1 MKKKLLIGALSLILV
16 AIIAFGSLAYLS
28 DTSST
33 LTNEFMVAE
42 YDPDNPY
49 EDESEIFNV
58 LLDEEDKNPGAA
70 EDARTTTGN
79 QYERIVPGS
88 VLDKDPTVYN
98 TGKYDE
104 YIRLLVTVS
113 NYSEWNTISTKH
125 SKGAGTAFL
134 PGTEIFSFNGAGG
147 TNSVFTLNT
156 AETAVDT
163 SKNTV
168 TFYYYYDGILKPGGS
183 KVLFDKVSI
192 PTYFDND
199 DMLAIQDFKI
209 NIVAQAFQVDELGQA
224 KDDQGAMYVFKN
236 FWGK

>member
-1 MKKKLLIGALSLILV
+1 MKKKILIGALALSLIAV
-16 AIIAFGSLAYLS
+16 IAFGSLAYLT

-33 LTNEFMVAE
+33 LTNEFLVAE
-42 YDPDNPY
+42 YDPDDPY

-58 LLDEEDKNPGAA
+58 KLDEEDKNPGAT
-70 EDARTTTGN
+70 EGARTTTGN

-88 VLDKDPTVYN
+88 ILDKDPTVYN

-104 YIRLLVTVS
+104 YIRLVVTVS

-125 SKGAGTAFL
+125 SKGAASAFL
-134 PGTEIFSFNGAGG
+134 PGSEIFSFNGAGS
-147 TNSVFTLNT
+147 TNGAFTLNT
-156 AETAVDT
+156 AETKVDT
-163 SKNTV
+163 AKNTV
-168 TFYYYYDGILKPGGS
+168 TFYYYYDGILKPNES
-183 KVLFDKVSI
+183 KVLFDKVKI

-209 NIVAQAFQVDELGQA
+209 NIVAQAFQVDEIGQT

-236 FWGK
+236 LWGK